1 MDGNNATEQA
11 AAEFDDTE
19 IKCLL
24 LGDENDRQKAGD
36 ELFQSFNHRLM
47 GKLRE
52 FFWLSE
58 DEKGSVIHDT
68 ILAVLKLAE
77 EATLDVERPLVGLL
91 LRICRFKAIDLS
103 RRKRRKAGWD
113 GESGKDEE
121 LTEDIAEAL
130 VDTKVGLAWK
140 HATSNEDAP
149 AIRKEFLTFIQSLP
163 AQQKLVG
170 GILADNLA
178 FNLSQEEIASTIY
191 ESTGKTVSKIAIKGA
206 LSQIR
211 QKFKAVLKRKYPE
224 LPV

>member
-24 LGDENDRQKAGD
+24 LGDENERQKAGD

-58 DEKGSVIHDT
+58 DEKDRSSMIQSLRCSGW
-68 ILAVLKLAE
+68 LK

-103 RRKRRKAGWD
+103 RHKRRKAGWD

-170 GILADNLA
+170 GILADNSGVQ
-178 FNLSQEEIASTIY
+178 FVPGRNRQQNLRVHWKDRQQNSHKRRF
-191 ESTGKTVSKIAIKGA
+191 ESDSAKVQSGAKT
-206 LSQIR
+206 
-211 QKFKAVLKRKYPE
+211 
-224 LPV
+224 